1 MTTITE
7 PTPILSDEDERADAI
22 EKLTD
27 RMAADML
34 RSGIPLDAEIG
45 LSLALCDR
53 GWDALQVV
61 NLFPYAL
68 VAARRAMAVAETY
81 SLQISDREFLH

>member
-7 PTPILSDEDERADAI
+7 PTPVLSDDEERASSI

-27 RMAADML
+27 QMAADML
-34 RSGIPLDAEIG
+34 RTGIPLDAEIG

-61 NLFPYAL
+61 NLFPHAL
-68 VAARRAMAVAETY
+68 ATARRAMVVADKY
-81 SLQISDREFLH
+81 GLQISDREVLH